1 MTVDDQT
8 TRRSITKIR
17 SSDEARKV
25 INELL
30 TRRKSNAKT
39 VKEVVLNRDDGLR
52 DTRKNVSSQEADKT
66 KKRSNS
72 FSLPKTED
80 VTAAGDATPRNTR
93 AVPAMGR
100 NVAGRRLIA
109 TASTPR
115 ISKSDT
121 NLEQPLPELDTY
133 QRSTSMTQL
142 VSLPPNANLPRH
154 SASNN
159 DKNIAD
165 SDVKHAANAK
175 SPGYYIRKMQNEPE
189 QLLASMQ
196 NRPTKQ
202 KSSPAQRFIEAK
214 LKSRSESCL
223 LQSGK
228 RRKQLDGANV
238 NRTGG
243 NSNVHCSPAIN
254 RRYETRDK
262 FRPVT
267 DAVDASFEPPRTKVI
282 RERSFD
288 MTFPGYD
295 ARYEQPLEVPQL
307 DDVDKE
313 IEDEFKKKSVDKCRR
328 WMNRYLNSE

>member
-39 VKEVVLNRDDGLR
+39 VKEVVLNRDDGMR
-52 DTRKNVSSQEADKT
+52 DTRKNVSSQETDKT

-142 VSLPPNANLPRH
+142 VSLPPNLPRH

-165 SDVKHAANAK
+165 NDVKHAANAK

-228 RRKQLDGANV
+228 RRKQFDGANV

-267 DAVDASFEPPRTKVI
+267 DAVDASFEPPRTKVV

-295 ARYEQPLEVPQL
+295 ARYEQPIEVPQL